1 MATLK
6 DVAKRSGFSLTTV
19 SRALNDFE
27 DVNENTKEIIRKA
40 ARELKYAPNMYARSL
55 VQNKNNRIGFI
66 IFEFGRASG
75 EDNFVY
81 ELMIGMQ
88 KVCMQRGYELV
99 FLFDNVTF
107 HDNQEGLIED
117 IFLKYSLGGLIIMG
131 CNIESAVYWELKKFD
146 RPVVCI
152 DGSFTTASVGCI
164 TIDNRAAIYDVVN
177 YLQEHNGRKAIM
189 MLNGKKNS
197 YACRQRLEGF
207 KEARGEVFQE
217 DDVFYAGYSEVKAME
232 ILQQL
237 IVKKRFCYDAI
248 VCSNDMM
255 AIGALRVL
263 KEHGYE
269 AGKTVDVVGFDN
281 INISRYIARP
291 LSTVDQN
298 MREIG
303 STGVQ
308 LLLNMIENPRK
319 VKDNKIIM
327 PYKIIHRVTT
337 GGEGESEFL

>member
-19 SRALNDFE
+19 SRALNDYE

-99 FLFDNVTF
+99 FLFDNETF

-131 CNIESAVYWELKKFD
+131 CNIGSAVYRELKKID

-164 TIDNRAAIYDVVN
+164 TIDNRAAIFEVVS
-177 YLQEHNGRKAIM
+177 YLQDHNGRKNIM

-197 YACRQRLEGF
+197 YACRQRLKGF
-207 KEARGEVFQE
+207 RDARGNVFQE
-217 DDVFYAGYSEVKAME
+217 KDVFYAEYSEMKAME

-237 IVKKRFCYDAI
+237 IAEEQFTYDAI

-255 AIGALRVL
+255 AIGVLRVL

-281 INISRYIARP
+281 IIISRYISVP

-303 STGVQ
+303 SNGVE
-308 LLLNMIENPRK
+308 LLLKLIEKPRRA
-319 VKDNKIIM
+319 KDNKIIM
-327 PYKIIHRVTT
+327 PYRIIHRVTT
-337 GGEGESEFL
+337 GGKEESEFL